1 MLPARYHALRD
12 RTFAQ
17 VDNIFAEPVRL
28 SFMKDGVVDPDRP
41 MVEIEAPLRVGPGKQ
56 TSPAGS
62 MVQSW
67 QSSVAAQGGELRI
80 DRVKYPALVLRAGDR
95 VKALARPGE
104 PWFEVLTAEDRGGG
118 RLVIQLGEV

>member
-1 MLPARYHALRD
+1 MLPARYHSLRD

-17 VDNIFAEPVRL
+17 VDSVFAEPVRL
-28 SFMKDGVVDPDRP
+28 SFMKEGVVDPDRP
-41 MVEIEAPLRVGPGKQ
+41 MIEIEGILRIGPGKQ

-80 DRVKYPALVLRAGDR
+80 DRVRYPSVVLMTGDR
-95 VKALARPGE
+95 VKARARAGE
-104 PWFEVLTAEDRGGG
+104 PWFEVSSVDDRGGG
-118 RLVIQLGEV
+118 RLVVQLGEI